1 MRSVLTPIFR
11 TPALIRSTP
20 YQALKTVTSKSGM
33 GVYASSDTLFKGAV
47 FGRDSL
53 EVAEDLIAVRGR
65 LVERIILT
73 LAALQ
78 GETFNKDNE
87 EELGKIIHEYRTSKV
102 DGKHADAVTADILKK
117 LSARWGGTSNM
128 LAYYGSVD
136 STPLFVRVVW
146 WYTMLYGRAIMSKKV
161 QLRSGSVILMT
172 DVMERAVDWM
182 LKKISESKSGM
193 IEFKRLNPKGIENQV
208 WKDSKEFYIHADGQK
223 ANHNKPISSIEVQ
236 AVTYDALKG
245 AAKLLPQRGGE
256 LNRVAEELRNK
267 TIELLWLEE
276 IEYFA
281 LGTDYDEENNLRIIK
296 TITANPGEM
305 LDSTFFNDLPE
316 IDSRRYISALV
327 REIMGYEFLTDAG
340 IRSRGLSESKLVP
353 FWDYHGS
360 YTSWPKETYDVA
372 KGLKRQGFL
381 KLAHELENRLLNV
394 VRAMK
399 AFPEF
404 IYVDHR
410 GRVLGMPNTRSSHG
424 ELIFVDSHNKPEK
437 TQAWTVSAIIAINS
451 SLRKRFI
458 KRPGAASWQRKLEKE
473 VLSHIPHVNILKS
486 QKELLARY
494 PSYPYSLSNNK
505 IIQ

>member
-1 MRSVLTPIFR
+1 
-11 TPALIRSTP
+11 
-20 YQALKTVTSKSGM
+20 
-33 GVYASSDTLFKGAV
+33 
-47 FGRDSL
+47 
-53 EVAEDLIAVRGR
+53 
-65 LVERIILT
+65 
-73 LAALQ
+73 
-78 GETFNKDNE
+78 
-87 EELGKIIHEYRTSKV
+87 
-102 DGKHADAVTADILKK
+102 
-117 LSARWGGTSNM
+117 
-128 LAYYGSVD
+128 
-136 STPLFVRVVW
+136 
-146 WYTMLYGRAIMSKKV
+146 
-161 QLRSGSVILMT
+161 
-172 DVMERAVDWM
+172 
-182 LKKISESKSGM
+182 
-193 IEFKRLNPKGIENQV
+193 
-208 WKDSKEFYIHADGQK
+208 
-223 ANHNKPISSIEVQ
+223 
-236 AVTYDALKG
+236 
-245 AAKLLPQRGGE
+245 LLPQRGGE